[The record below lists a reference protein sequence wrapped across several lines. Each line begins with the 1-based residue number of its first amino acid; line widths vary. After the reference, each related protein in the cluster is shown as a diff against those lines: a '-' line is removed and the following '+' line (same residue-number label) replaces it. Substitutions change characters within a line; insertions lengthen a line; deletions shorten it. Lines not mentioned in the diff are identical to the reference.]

1 MSYPFHVQFDRRG
14 RGRGEGVGG
23 GGGGKE
29 WAGAEG
35 VGRGGRS
42 GLGRKESAVSDW
54 LVVRYV
60 SLRPRFFI
68 RFFKALSGD
77 RTIPLQ
83 KLFNY

>member
-23 GGGGKE
+23 GERSGPGG
-29 WAGAEG
+29 EG

-83 KLFNY
+83 KVFNY

>member
-23 GGGGKE
+23 GGK
-29 WAGAEG
+29 G